1 MGNKGAPTPSLLD
14 LLDLQDV
21 GSDYFRS
28 RHTEPNL
35 SGALFGG
42 QVLAQA
48 LRACLFTVADRPVH
62 SLHGYFI
69 RPGAEAEPVVYQ
81 VERTRDGRNF
91 TTRRVIA
98 LQNRKAIFHMEASF
112 HDGGEG
118 ISHSRA
124 APVVPGPDEVSTE
137 DPFERAMHD
146 AFEPSGE
153 VLKLLP
159 LVERRMIP
167 LDVGRREAE
176 GEARRLLWMRA
187 REQGLS
193 DDALRACGL
202 AYLSDFWLGGVA
214 KILHP
219 DAVRQKLT
227 SVDHAMWF
235 HQPTDPSQWLLYDME
250 SDWAGSARSL
260 ARGRIF
266 DRAGQLIASVA
277 QEVYLF
283 PGQMHEAPRR
293 GDLIA

>member
-1 MGNKGAPTPSLLD
+1 MPTTTGTGLTLLD

-48 LRACLFTVADRPVH
+48 LRACLFTVEDRAVH

-69 RPGAEAEPVVYQ
+69 RPGAEDEPVVYQ

-98 LQNRKAIFHMEASF
+98 LQKRRAIFHMEASF
-112 HDGGEG
+112 HDGAEG
-118 ISHSRA
+118 MSHARK
-124 APVVPGPDEVSTE
+124 PPTVPSPDEVSSE
-137 DPFERAMHD
+137 DPFERAMKD
-146 AFEPSGE
+146 EFE
-153 VLKLLP
+153 LKGTPLTLLP

-167 LDVGRREAE
+167 FEFGQRGDED
-176 GEARRLLWMRA
+176 EARRLLWMRA
-187 REQGLS
+187 KETGLT
-193 DDALRACGL
+193 DDNLRACGL
-202 AYLSDFWLGGVA
+202 AYLSDFWLGGVG
-214 KILHP
+214 KVLHP
-219 DAVRQKLT
+219 ETVRQKLT

-235 HQPTDPSQWLLYDME
+235 HAKTDPSEWLLYDME
-250 SDWAGSARSL
+250 SDWAGGSRSL
-260 ARGRIF
+260 ARGRIY
-266 DRAGQLIASVA
+266 DRSGGLIASVA

-293 GDLIA
+293 GDLR

>member
-1 MGNKGAPTPSLLD
+1 MSGVTGSGLTLLD

-48 LRACLFTVADRPVH
+48 LRACLFTVEDRPVH

-69 RPGAEAEPVVYQ
+69 RPGAEDEPVVYQ

-98 LQNRKAIFHMEASF
+98 LQKRRAIFHMEASF
-112 HDGGEG
+112 HDGAEG
-118 ISHSRA
+118 ISHARK
-124 APVVPGPDEVSTE
+124 PPPVPGPDEVSSE
-137 DPFERAMHD
+137 DPFERAMQD
-146 AFEPSGE
+146 EFEQKGTP
-153 VLKLLP
+153 LTLLP

-167 LDVGRREAE
+167 FGFGKTGAE

-187 REQGLS
+187 KETGLS
-193 DDALRACGL
+193 DDNLRACAL
-202 AYLSDFWLGGVA
+202 AYLSDFWLGGVG
-214 KILHP
+214 KVLHP
-219 DAVRQKLT
+219 EMVRQKLT
-227 SVDHAMWF
+227 SLDHAMWF
-235 HQPTDPSQWLLYDME
+235 HRPTDPSQWLLYDME
-250 SDWAGSARSL
+250 SDWAGEGRSL
-260 ARGRIF
+260 ARGRIY
-266 DRAGQLIASVA
+266 DRSGGLIASVA

-293 GDLIA
+293 GDIA